1 MLENDVAE
9 KADDCQQDG
18 YNYKDGSAREHSEM
32 VRSMDAYEKGAKI
45 RLDAMVTVYDSRK
58 CEQGFLY
65 GLIPRD
71 NILHPRFDP
80 AEVWEII
87 GTLEATL
94 ETIRIEEDFFGK
106 PGFAAWSR
114 RHAR

>member
-18 YNYKDGSAREHSEM
+18 YNYKDGSAREHSGM
-32 VRSMDAYEKGAKI
+32 IKSMEAYEKDAKI
-45 RLDAMVTVYDSRK
+45 RLDAMVTVYDNQK
-58 CEQGFLY
+58 HEQWFLY

-80 AEVWEII
+80 TEVWEVI

-94 ETIRIEEDFFGK
+94 EMIRIEEDFTRGSR
-106 PGFAAWSR
+106 FAAWSR